1 MEDAVKIYQGHNGE
15 TTISCSDKVWSI
27 KVKFENHNVKEMEIE
42 LYGEGKSKRLEC
54 ESVGGA

>member
-1 MEDAVKIYQGHNGE
+1 MEDTVKIYQGCSCE
-15 TTISCSDKVWSI
+15 TTISCSDKVKSM

-42 LYGEGKSKRLEC
+42 LYGEDKSKRLEC